1 MVSVERNLCLPFL
14 HLRLLDAQ
22 DIRILL
28 LCKIEKPFAH
38 IVYVTAQEP
47 GEELKRMMEFCSV
60 CVLHCR
66 EGKDGKE
73 NTAGEYTV
81 FSPDTMEESLYQLLV

>member
-1 MVSVERNLCLPFL
+1 MIGGLLALASGRNDYSSL
-14 HLRLLDAQ
+14 HYYLREY
-22 DIRILL
+22 
-28 LCKIEKPFAH
+28 IEKPFAH